1 MPDYYVY
8 VYIDP
13 RNHQVFYIGKGTGSR
28 MNAHILEANL
38 REEPN
43 STKIRQ
49 IRAIQREGLE
59 AIVRVIARGLTDA
72 EALLVE
78 KTLLWQLGKQL
89 TNIATGHYAA
99 NFRPD
104 NTLHKRL
111 NSFDY
116 QNGFYYYN
124 VGECEYR
131 CWNDY
136 RNYGFI
142 SAGHSPHF
150 RDEIVRFEEGDIIAA
165 YLRGNGYV
173 GIGQIIDRARPVR
186 DVILN
191 NQPLSDCNL
200 EQPNLILDSNDD
212 NQSEYVAL
220 VEWFVSVG
228 AADAKWVSR
237 SGLFSS
243 QSCRASLDNQPI
255 TVSFLEESF
264 NISIGELLI

>member
-1 MPDYYVY
+1 MPDCYVY

-28 MNAHILEANL
+28 MTAHILEANL

-43 STKIRQ
+43 SAKTRQ

-124 VGECEYR
+124 VGEDEYR

-136 RNYGFI
+136 RKYGFI

-150 RDEIVRFEEGDIIAA
+150 RDDILRFEIGDIIAA
-165 YLRGNGYV
+165 RLTRKGYV
-173 GIGQIIDRARPVR
+173 GIGRILERARPVR
-186 DVILN
+186 DVRLN
-191 NQPLSDCNL
+191 NQPLSDYDL

-212 NQSEYVAL
+212 NQSEYVAV
-220 VEWFVSVG
+220 VEWVVSVET
-228 AADAKWVSR
+228 AEAKWMPR

-243 QSCRASLDNQPI
+243 QRCRASLDNQPV

-264 NISIGELLI
+264 NISIEELLI

>member
-59 AIVRVIARGLTDA
+59 AIVRIIARGLTDA

-200 EQPNLILDSNDD
+200 EQPNLILDSNDE
-212 NQSEYVAL
+212 NLSEFVAL

-243 QSCRASLDNQPI
+243 QRCRASLDNQPL
-255 TVSFLEESF
+255 TVSFLEKSF
-264 NISIGELLI
+264 NISIEELLI

>member
-13 RNHQVFYIGKGTGSR
+13 RNHQVFYIGKGTGTR

-43 STKIRQ
+43 SAKTRQ

-99 NFRPD
+99 NFRPHD
-104 NTLHKRL
+104 TLHKKI
-111 NSFDY
+111 NNFDY

-124 VGECEYR
+124 IGEDEFR

-220 VEWFVSVG
+220 VEWFVSVR
-228 AADAKWVSR
+228 AADAKWMPR

-264 NISIGELLI
+264 NISIEELLI

>member
-1 MPDYYVY
+1 
-8 VYIDP
+8 
-13 RNHQVFYIGKGTGSR
+13 

-59 AIVRVIARGLTDA
+59 AIVRIIARGLTDA

-200 EQPNLILDSNDD
+200 EQPNLILDSNDE
-212 NQSEYVAL
+212 NLSEFVAL

-243 QSCRASLDNQPI
+243 QRCRASLDNQPV

-264 NISIGELLI
+264 NISIEELLI